1 MRLPILHAI
10 AFGLAIL
17 PNAFAGDWPQWRG
30 PERTGVSKETGLLKS
45 WPKEGPKLLW
55 TYKNLGIGF
64 SGPAIVGDRL
74 YTMGARNEVT
84 YVIALDVNKGSE
96 IWSHK
101 VGPIFTQDDYGD
113 GPRSTPTIDGEYL
126 YALDGNGELVCL
138 ETAKGKEIWRK
149 NLIKDL
155 GGKMMIDPAK
165 RQWGYSESVLIDGD
179 KLICTPGGDKGT
191 LAALDK
197 KTGAVLWRSTEL
209 KNKAPYSSIMA
220 AEIGGVRQYIQTSF
234 IDAIKG
240 GLVSGFA
247 VNDGKLLWN
256 GPAFKEEVYAIAQTP
271 IIRDNLVYVTS
282 GYGDG
287 CHLFQLTANGNA
299 FAAKDIYPKNV
310 QRKVP
315 NSHGGM
321 VLVGDHLYGHARGSG
336 WVCQD
341 FKSGKI
347 LWLDRTK
354 LVCIS
359 GSIMA
364 VEDRLYLFT
373 ESGVTVLLEADP
385 KAWKEHGRFEIPEKS
400 KVPQTRKTSQ
410 KAGIWTHPVVANGR
424 LYLRD
429 QELLFCYDVRA
440 KKE

>member
-1 MRLPILHAI
+1 MKTIFVVILS
-10 AFGLAIL
+10 LAVCAL
-17 PNAFAGDWPQWRG
+17 AGAADWPQWRG

-45 WPKEGPKLLW
+45 WPKNGPPLLW
-55 TYKNLGIGF
+55 TYKDLGIGY
-64 SGPAIVGDRL
+64 SGPAIVGNRL

-84 YVIALDVNKGSE
+84 YVIALDVDKGTE

-101 VGPIFTQDDYGD
+101 VGPIFTQDAYGD
-113 GPRSTPTIDGEYL
+113 GPRSNPTIDGNYL

-149 NLIKDL
+149 NLVKDL
-155 GGKMMIDPAK
+155 GGEIMTD
-165 RQWGYSESVLIDGD
+165 WGYSESILIDGD
-179 KLICTPGGDKGT
+179 KLICTPGGVKGT

-220 AEIGGVRQYIQTSF
+220 ANIGGVPQYIQTSF
-234 IDAIKG
+234 IDKTEG
-240 GLVSGFA
+240 GAVSGFS
-247 VNDGKLLWN
+247 VTDGKLLWQ
-256 GPAFKEEVYAIAQTP
+256 GRAFEGEIYAVAQTP
-271 IIRDNLVYVTS
+271 IIRDNVVYVTS

-287 CHLFQLTANGNA
+287 CHLFQLTAKGKT

-310 QRKVP
+310 QRKVQ
-315 NSHGGM
+315 NAHGGM
-321 VLVGDHLYGHARGSG
+321 VMVGDYLYGHAKGSG

-347 LWLDRTK
+347 TWLDRTK
-354 LVCIS
+354 LVCKS

-364 VEDRLYLFT
+364 TEDRLYLYSDT
-373 ESGVTVLLEADP
+373 GTAVLLEIDP
-385 KAWKEHGRFEIPEKS
+385 KSWKEQGRFEIPEKS
-400 KVPQTRKTSQ
+400 KVPQTRKTSRS
-410 KAGIWTHPVVANGR
+410 AGIWTHPVVANGR

-429 QELLFCYDVRA
+429 QELLFCYDIRE
-440 KKE
+440 KK